1 MEPDLIPIPMGKIEK
16 KNYFNG
22 GINDMNRHCDTQIKT
37 CTTEDPQGS
46 VEVLAKI

>member
-16 KNYFNG
+16 KINFNG

-37 CTTEDPQGS
+37 CTTEDPKG
-46 VEVLAKI
+46 L